1 MNTDQNVTI
10 YKRITGQIG
19 QQGVTGEHK
28 KYTKENSR
36 YIKNR

>member
-10 YKRITGQIG
+10 YKRINGQIG

-28 KYTKENSR
+28 NIQKRIVGT
-36 YIKNR
+36 